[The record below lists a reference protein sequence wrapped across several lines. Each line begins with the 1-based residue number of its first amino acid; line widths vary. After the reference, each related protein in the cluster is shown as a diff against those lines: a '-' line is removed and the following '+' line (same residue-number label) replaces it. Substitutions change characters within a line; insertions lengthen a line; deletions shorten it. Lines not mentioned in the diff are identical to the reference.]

1 MASIIENII
10 PRQGFEIVLEKIAVI
25 LFEELTRQKSLQ
37 TLGDDFGVYIERQ
50 TAYDKNE
57 GIVISVG
64 MDGADYVG
72 KNQFD
77 VQGNTTYFIDLYTTG
92 DETLVTTGDN
102 NSRFLTLKWLGM
114 MRSILSSTKYKTL
127 GFQPGLIGG
136 TMVEKIQNQLSYGN
150 GDANFI
156 KFARITF
163 SVRIQEN
170 QEMWTSIELQGNDT
184 TIKINETEKGFKL
197 TFNN

>member
-10 PRQGFEIVLEKIAVI
+10 PRQGFEIVLEKIATI
-25 LFEELTRQKSLQ
+25 LFEELTQQKSLQ
-37 TLGDDFGVYIERQ
+37 TLGDDFSVYIERQ
-50 TAYDKNE
+50 TPYDKSE

-72 KNQFD
+72 KNQYD
-77 VQGNTTYFIDLYTTG
+77 VQGNTTYFIDLFTTG

-102 NSRFLTLKWLGM
+102 NSRFLTLKWIGM

-127 GFQPGLIGG
+127 GFPPGLIGG
-136 TMVEKIQNQLSYGN
+136 TAVDKIQNQLTYGS

-170 QEMWTSIELQGNDT
+170 QEMWTGIELQGNDT

>member
-1 MASIIENII
+1 MAAIIENII
-10 PRQGFEIVLEKIAVI
+10 QRQGFEIVLEKIAVI

-50 TAYDKNE
+50 TAYDKSE

-64 MDGADYVG
+64 MDGADYAG

-92 DETLVTTGDN
+92 DETLVTTGDD

-114 MRSILSSTKYKTL
+114 IRSILSSTKYKTL
-127 GFQPGLIGG
+127 GYPAGLIGG

>member
-1 MASIIENII
+1 MAAIIENII
-10 PRQGFEIVLEKIAVI
+10 QRQGFEIVLEKIAVI

-50 TAYDKNE
+50 TAYDKSE

-64 MDGADYVG
+64 MDGADYAG

-127 GFQPGLIGG
+127 GYAPGLIGG

>member
-50 TAYDKNE
+50 TAYDKSE

-92 DETLVTTGDN
+92 DETLVTTGDD

>member
-1 MASIIENII
+1 MASIIQNII

-50 TAYDKNE
+50 TAYDKSE

-64 MDGADYVG
+64 MDGADYAR

-92 DETLVTTGDN
+92 DETLVTTGDD

-114 MRSILSSTKYKTL
+114 IRSILSSTKYKTL
-127 GFQPGLIGG
+127 GYPAGLIGG